1 MCQFWFIKV
10 SYLAIIGYTKS
21 VIILSVFNLLQ
32 RENYVAPVYVCNKVL
47 IYKRDKADTFY
58 YKSLSPVSWKDG
70 LVLMNV
76 IRLISSPF
84 SDS

>member
-1 MCQFWFIKV
+1 M
-10 SYLAIIGYTKS
+10 YLTSFRGKT
-21 VIILSVFNLLQ
+21 
-32 RENYVAPVYVCNKVL
+32 VAVVYVCNKVL

-70 LVLMNV
+70 LVQMNV

-84 SDS
+84 SDSKISYTALVNPPTFLLISKLY